1 VKRIIFSQF
10 NDNVDQ
16 NHKSTNDYKLNQFR
30 TYSDKLRQSQ
40 QLYADRC
47 GAEYVLHETN
57 TTDYNT
63 LQFEKI
69 LKLEEYA
76 KDFDQVLYLDFDV
89 VPNTRA
95 NNIFDV
101 LGNTLAIY
109 PLKREM
115 TDHQLKWAIEND
127 TFDNQNVYCKTCA
140 KNSMLI
146 LNDCPTSNK
155 LYNTGVTYGGS
166 ETIKQL
172 RFGEQL
178 DDMKNLL
185 DEATNDSLYPDAIT
199 KNFYYNNEVF
209 ITYLIERDSLSCIDL
224 NIQWNFILDGY
235 QPNPSDVAFFVHH
248 VNKEF
253 EKSFG

>member
-1 VKRIIFSQF
+1 MKRIIFSQF
-10 NDNVDQ
+10 NDNINQ

-76 KDFDQVLYLDFDV
+76 KNFDQVLYLDFDV

-146 LNDCPTSNK
+146 LNDCLT
-155 LYNTGVTYGGS
+155 
-166 ETIKQL
+166 
-172 RFGEQL
+172 
-178 DDMKNLL
+178 
-185 DEATNDSLYPDAIT
+185 
-199 KNFYYNNEVF
+199 
-209 ITYLIERDSLSCIDL
+209 
-224 NIQWNFILDGY
+224 
-235 QPNPSDVAFFVHH
+235 
-248 VNKEF
+248 
-253 EKSFG
+253 